1 MPYRDIHVLIVEDDT
16 FQRSIIAEMLR
27 SIGLNTISEASNGAE
42 ALSMIRNE
50 VPKKVDLI
58 ISDLKMPEMDGMEFL
73 RRLGEAKLNIEMIVL
88 SAMDKKLLSTV
99 NRISESYQIK
109 LLGILEKPIT
119 MQKLQSVMTRSGKVE
134 TKTVHTN
141 SEPPEFSVQEIIS
154 ALKAKQFIPYL
165 QPKVDLK
172 SGRIVGAEALARWSH
187 PTHGM
192 ILPYAF
198 IDKLEENKLID
209 DLTFMMLKETAAICQ
224 ELTSNQHTIQ
234 ISVNLSLMSLEDP
247 EMARKITSTVTEN
260 GGDPK
265 RFILEITESIA
276 MKDTPVSLENL
287 ARLSM
292 NGFTLSIDDYGTGY
306 SNLHQLTHIDFGELK
321 LDRSLVHGVG
331 NNEAMRVIVA
341 SNIAMAESLGIKCV
355 GEGIEDQ
362 QDWEA
367 LKSMGC
373 HIGQGYH
380 IAKPMSIMDFYR
392 FIEDY
397 AFKPIAS
404 TPKYIQHFIQS
415 KSKEKNNE
423 DKRILVIQHDHQTR
437 EAILKVLINLGYQKA
452 IGISDGKAAI
462 DLFETEQFDLLFTDI
477 FMPEMNGLD
486 LIKRIRTNKTMAK
499 PNTRIIV
506 LSGIAQ
512 SKILGLAMAL
522 NVSDF
527 FVQPIVPDVIDEK
540 INQIIKSPCNTLN
553 PIAYETINVDI

>member
-27 SIGLNTISEASNGAE
+27 AIGLNTISEASNGAE
-42 ALSMIRNE
+42 ALTIIRDE

-73 RRLGEAKLNIEMIVL
+73 RRLGEAELNIEMIVL

-109 LLGILEKPIT
+109 LLGVLEKPIT
-119 MQKLQSVMTRSGKVE
+119 MKKLHSVMARSGKLE
-134 TKTVHTN
+134 TKPLETN
-141 SEPPEFSVQEIIS
+141 SQSPEFSIQDIIGG
-154 ALKAKQFIPYL
+154 LKAKQFIPYL

-172 SGRIVGAEALARWSH
+172 SGRIIGAEALARWSH
-187 PTHGM
+187 PTHG
-192 ILPYAF
+192 IVLPYAF

-209 DLTFMMLKETAAICQ
+209 DLTFVMLKETAAICQ
-224 ELTSNQHTIQ
+224 ELTSNQHNIQ

-247 EMARKITSTVTEN
+247 EMARKITSIVTEN

-276 MKDTPVSLENL
+276 MKDTPVALENL

-321 LDRSLVHGVG
+321 LDRSLVHGVD
-331 NNEAMRVIVA
+331 NNESMKVIVA
-341 SNIAMAESLGIKCV
+341 SNIKMADTLGIKCV
-355 GEGIEDQ
+355 GEGIEDK

-380 IAKPMSIMDFYR
+380 IAKPMSVLDFYD

-397 AFKPIAS
+397 AFKPIEA
-404 TPKYIQHFIQS
+404 TPKKIQHFIQS
-415 KSKEKNNE
+415 KTKEKSNE
-423 DKRILVIQHDHQTR
+423 NKRILVVQHDQETR
-437 EAILKVLINLGYQKA
+437 DAILKVLINLGYQQA
-452 IGISDGKAAI
+452 MGISDAQAAI
-462 DLFETEQFDLLFTDI
+462 DLFETEQFDLIFTDI

-540 INQIIKSPCNTLN
+540 ISQIIKAPCKTLN